1 MTQLVIYLIAGE
13 ILLLLLLRPVIL
25 WYFRVT
31 QAIRLLQSIDKSLK
45 CLPAVRTDAQRIR
58 RTG

>member
-1 MTQLVIYLIAGE
+1 MMQLATYLVVAE
-13 ILLLLLLRPVIL
+13 IVLLLLLRPVIL

-58 RTG
+58 RAG